1 MAGALGLAP
10 LGAACSSNDAGTSG
24 TQTPAASP
32 TTAASMTASG
42 PFGAAC
48 QAVPAS
54 GAGSLDALAQD
65 PVATAASNTPELSTL
80 VTAVKKA
87 DLVDTL
93 NTAQGITVFAPV
105 NDAFAAVPKP
115 TLDKALGDPKG
126 LLTTVLTYHVVQG
139 QLAPDQL
146 AGSHKTLQG
155 GNTLEVTGSGEDF
168 TVNGNPAS
176 SAATSKT
183 ANATVYTSSTRP
195 SPPTFTTTPP
205 SPARPPALP
214 CQWPRR

>member
-1 MAGALGLAP
+1 MFRILSPRRAAVVGVLGMALL
-10 LGAACSSNDAGTSG
+10 AACGGNDAGSTGNQS
-24 TQTPAASP
+24 AASP
-32 TTAASMTASG
+32 TTAAPMTASG

-48 QAVPAS
+48 SAVPAS

-93 NTAQGITVFAPV
+93 NTAQGITVFAPT
-105 NDAFAAVPKP
+105 NDAFGALPKA

-126 LLTTVLTYHVVQG
+126 LLTTVLTYHVVPG

-155 GNTLEVTGSGEDF
+155 DTIQVSGSGEDF
-168 TVNGNPAS
+168 TVNGNS
-176 SAATSKT
+176 SVVCGNIQT
-183 ANATVYTSSTRP
+183 ANATVYLIDQVL
-195 SPPTFTTTPP
+195 
-205 SPARPPALP
+205 LP
-214 CQWPRR
+214 NS